1 MASINQDIN
10 RLLKDIE
17 GLEKTIGAG
26 TSEYADD
33 PVRLF
38 ESGGLKA
45 YDWQREALTTD
56 ARRLI
61 LNISRQAGK
70 SQVGGAKGLHV
81 TMYTPNKTVLFISPS
96 GRQASNIFLRALAL
110 FYAIGAPM
118 ATTKLSADEI
128 RFANGSRMLA
138 LPGNPDT
145 IRGFSPD
152 LVIIDEASRVS
163 DDLYHAIRPMLAATK
178 GDLWALSTPAG
189 RRGWFFREWTKGHTR
204 SKHNPG
210 GWFKTQIT
218 ADQVPHIA
226 QEDVDAD
233 RVSLG
238 ELIVQ
243 QEYYCEF
250 IEGMGSFF
258 RPEDIQRAFSGYDI
272 QPLFKTDLPEWADE
286 TIELLA

>member
-1 MASINQDIN
+1 MASINRNIEQLLRDIA
-10 RLLKDIE
+10 

-26 TSEYADD
+26 TSPYADD

-38 ESGGLKA
+38 EAAGLTA

-56 ARRLI
+56 ARRVI
-61 LNISRQAGK
+61 FNNSRQSGK

-81 TMYTPNKTVLFISPS
+81 TMYTPNQTVLFISPS

-110 FYAIGAPM
+110 FYMIGAPM
-118 ATTKLSADEI
+118 GTTKLSADEV

-145 IRGFSPD
+145 IRGFSPN

-163 DDLYHAIRPMLAATK
+163 DDLYHAIRPMLAATG

-189 RRGWFFREWTKGHTR
+189 RRGWYFREWTQGHVR
-204 SKHNPG
+204 SKHNTG
-210 GWFKTQIT
+210 GWLKIQIT

-226 QEDVDAD
+226 KEDVEAD
-233 RVSLG
+233 RASLG
-238 ELIVQ
+238 DLIVR
-243 QEYYCEF
+243 QEYFCEF
-250 IEGMGSFF
+250 IEGMGSLF
-258 RPEDIQRAFSGYDI
+258 RPEDIAYFFSGDDI
-272 QPLFKTDLPEWADE
+272 LPLFETDLPEWADE
-286 TIELLA
+286 TIEALI